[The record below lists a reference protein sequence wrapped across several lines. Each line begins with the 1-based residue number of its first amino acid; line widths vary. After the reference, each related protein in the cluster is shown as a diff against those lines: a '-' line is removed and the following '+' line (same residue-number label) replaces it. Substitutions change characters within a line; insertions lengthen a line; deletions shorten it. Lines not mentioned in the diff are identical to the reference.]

1 MNSMA
6 IELEKSDISDSMS
19 GAGKVQHVTGTYHY
33 PRKKEGL
40 KNGWRYVKKNIV
52 ANLKEVSLTRF
63 DTQFEHQNN
72 HRNGLDPTE

>member
-1 MNSMA
+1 MNPMA

-40 KNGWRYVKKNIV
+40 KNGWRYVKR
-52 ANLKEVSLTRF
+52 T
-63 DTQFEHQNN
+63 
-72 HRNGLDPTE
+72 